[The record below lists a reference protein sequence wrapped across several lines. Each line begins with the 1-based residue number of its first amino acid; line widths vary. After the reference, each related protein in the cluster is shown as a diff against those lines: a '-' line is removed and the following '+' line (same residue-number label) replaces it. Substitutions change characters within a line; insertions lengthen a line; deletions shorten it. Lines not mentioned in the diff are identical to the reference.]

1 MYDNLAP
8 RMETQQTST
17 AERTKV
23 YEIGYLLIPTIA
35 EEQLTGEVQNIKSL
49 IEKHEGVFITEDFPK
64 LRPLAY
70 QMRKTTGG
78 TNAKYNQAYF
88 GWVKFEVNA
97 NATPLII
104 KDIEKNTHILRYMII
119 NTVRE
124 NTMYMQKAA
133 YKPAEAGA
141 EGEKVEEA
149 KEKMSEEEIDKTIEN
164 LVVE

>member
-1 MYDNLAP
+1 
-8 RMETQQTST
+8 METPQTQT
-17 AERTKV
+17 AERVKV

-35 EEQLTGEVQNIKSL
+35 EEQLAGEVQTIKSL

-70 QMRKTTGG
+70 QMKKTTGG

-97 NATPLII
+97 NAVPLIT
-104 KDIEKNTHILRYMII
+104 KDIDRNTSILRYMII

-124 NTMYMQKAA
+124 NTMYTQKAA
-133 YKPAEAGA
+133 YKPSEAGTGDA
-141 EGEKVEEA
+141 VAPEEA